1 MIREMKWTY
10 WTVQRAWLNGDDD
23 IRVIATSPTDD
34 SPSHLY
40 IGAQRQ
46 AYREGAECMEDF
58 SRS

>member
-1 MIREMKWTY
+1 MDLLDSTEGLVK
-10 WTVQRAWLNGDDD
+10 TVDDD
-23 IRVIATSPTDD
+23 IRVIPASPTDD
-34 SPSHLY
+34 SPSRLY

>member
-1 MIREMKWTY
+1 MDLLDSTEGLVKT
-10 WTVQRAWLNGDDD
+10 GDDD
-23 IRVIATSPTDD
+23 IRVIPASPTDD
-34 SPSHLY
+34 SPSRLY